1 MNMSRH
7 AWCCSVALLAAACGG
22 SKQPEQSPVLP
33 VDTGAPVATA
43 EATAAPTAAPA
54 APEPK
59 LVLADAVKKY
69 VTESSAAWAAR
80 DAKKHTA
87 LYAPDGIVAHPG
99 AKGLEEA
106 KATDMERSLAG
117 YFGAFSDAKLVYTRV
132 VGRGDMAVAEW
143 VFTGT
148 NDGEMMGQKPT
159 KKKTGYRGVSVMWFA
174 NDGRVKREHV
184 YFDMGTMMGQL
195 GVGPKGAPVR
205 PVEATPT
212 APTEMIIAKDGEAA
226 TDATAR
232 SWFALAAKGDAKA
245 MSAAVTDDVVVS
257 TQYMPADTKG
267 KKALEK
273 DVTDG
278 AKAFVDQKM
287 DVTTCVPVGDVTACE
302 YTWTA
307 TWKGPAMGMKPTGKT
322 GTVHSVEIVKAKDG
336 KVAMTTA
343 YANGA
348 EFAASFGLMD
358 DKAGA
363 PKPGADAKPAAP
375 AAKPA
380 ADAKPAAPAKK

>member
-1 MNMSRH
+1 MTPFGVFLD
-7 AWCCSVALLAAACGG
+7 AGEG
-22 SKQPEQSPVLP
+22 
-33 VDTGAPVATA
+33 VDCRSCQCIQQ
-43 EATAAPTAAPA
+43 
-54 APEPK
+54 
-59 LVLADAVKKY
+59 LVL
-69 VTESSAAWAAR
+69 
-80 DAKKHTA
+80 
-87 LYAPDGIVAHPG
+87 
-99 AKGLEEA
+99 
-106 KATDMERSLAG
+106 
-117 YFGAFSDAKLVYTRV
+117 
-132 VGRGDMAVAEW
+132 
-143 VFTGT
+143 
-148 NDGEMMGQKPT
+148 
-159 KKKTGYRGVSVMWFA
+159 WFA

-226 TDATAR
+226 TDATAK

-245 MSAAVTDDVVVS
+245 VGAAATDDVVVS

-273 DVTDG
+273 DVAEG

-287 DVTTCVPVGDVTACE
+287 DVTTCVPVADVTACE

-322 GTVHSVEIVKAKDG
+322 GTVHSVEIIKAKDG
-336 KVAMTTA
+336 KVAATTA

-358 DKAGA
+358 EKPKGDPKAAPAGAGSAPAAAGTAAPKAGTPAPASTGTA
-363 PKPGADAKPAAP
+363 PKPAGTEQSSSMTNPTGP
-375 AAKPA
+375 VEPE
-380 ADAKPAAPAKK
+380 